1 MCRGRRQ
8 RTCPVGRDPCVP
20 PQHTHYS
27 RRGTRAPPY
36 RVRRSY
42 RADRVVRPYKAE
54 QEPCET
60 GRRTPRAFVPLRST
74 AGRRPLQTVH
84 RTCIPLKSP
93 PGRRGGTPRRLRS
106 WRCHLRTAPSAAPAA
121 SPPSVPGGTRG
132 AGCPRRTQPRPLCRP
147 APSPRPAPARTARRD
162 TGCPPSPTVPSP
174 PRPPPPARPG
184 RFCCRPG

>member
-54 QEPCET
+54 QEPCDT
-60 GRRTPRAFVPLRST
+60 GRRDAVPYGMVRGACERDGENAVPCIIFTAYSAWPLCFMTDTTSSTQARQRASSGASTMTRSSGSVPDSRTRMRPVSPRRRATPST
-74 AGRRPLQTVH
+74 AF
-84 RTCIPLKSP
+84 C
-93 PGRRGGTPRRLRS
+93 
-106 WRCHLRTAPSAAPAA
+106 TAGS
-121 SPPSVPGGTRG
+121 
-132 AGCPRRTQPRPLCRP
+132 
-147 APSPRPAPARTARRD
+147 
-162 TGCPPSPTVPSP
+162 
-174 PRPPPPARPG
+174 
-184 RFCCRPG
+184 